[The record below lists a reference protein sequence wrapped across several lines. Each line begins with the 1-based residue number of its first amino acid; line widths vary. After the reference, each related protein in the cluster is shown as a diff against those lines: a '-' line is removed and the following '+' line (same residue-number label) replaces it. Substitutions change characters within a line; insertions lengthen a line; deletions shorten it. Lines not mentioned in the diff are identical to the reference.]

1 MTRQPVSNQVELYTL
16 VDRVIVPALVE
27 RFLAEHSNIRRSDGD
42 PPLAPPKD
50 AA

>member
-1 MTRQPVSNQVELYTL
+1 MTPTRGSDQPDFITL

-27 RFLAEHSNIRRSDGD
+27 RFLAEHNVRRPDED
-42 PPLAPPKD
+42 TPLARPKD